1 MSVEK
6 YVITGH
12 ILEVYQYEKY
22 VCGRG
27 GKKKDDNKKEDLENL
42 SDEIKE
48 IILKNYTNHN
58 VVRSNMIRRL
68 ACANFSSKSSFITLT
83 FDDKKVSHDIH
94 NVKECNYEFKNFIKR
109 LKYYLMT
116 NDFYKN
122 NLNIEELKYLAVI
135 EFQDKNDRRAVHYH
149 VLFNFPFIAKD
160 DLENIWK
167 MGFVYITSIRHVD
180 NVGAYII
187 KYMTKDN
194 EDERLM
200 GLPAYLRSKNL
211 IEPEEVISLDKELK
225 DTKEYITL
233 DSIVST
239 SYPVYE
245 AEYET
250 EHLGKCVYKQ
260 YNLLRE

>member
-1 MSVEK
+1 MSIQK

-12 ILEVYQYEKY
+12 ILEVYEYEKY

-27 GKKKDDNKKEDLENL
+27 GKKSNNESEDLENVKK
-42 SDEIKE
+42 EIKNK
-48 IILKNYTNHN
+48 ILENYSNHN

-68 ACANFSSKSSFITLT
+68 ACANFNANSSFITLT

-94 NVKECNYEFKNFIKR
+94 NVKECNKEFKKFIQR
-109 LKYYLMT
+109 LKWYL
-116 NDFYKN
+116 KN
-122 NLNIEELKYLAVI
+122 NEFYRKIGFKELKYLAVI

-149 VLFNFPFIAKD
+149 VLFNLPFIVQD
-160 DLENIWK
+160 DLIEIWGLGLVCSEAIK
-167 MGFVYITSIRHVD
+167 HVD

-194 EDERLM
+194 KDERLM

-211 IEPEEVISLDKELK
+211 IEPEEIIALDEKIK
-225 DTKEYITL
+225 DSKEYTL
-233 DSIVST
+233 IDTILSNK
-239 SYPVYE
+239 YPVYE

-250 EHLGKCVYKQ
+250 EFLGKCNYKQ
-260 YNLLRE
+260 FNLER